1 MPEIRGLML
10 RCNRWR
16 ARMTHVF
23 YTTIVSVEPGLGRLP
38 GCSGYL
44 RCSSSTYPNPSQ
56 RSTIGRR
63 RPAIGRSWP
72 GILQCTRLI
81 GSKEEPEMPS
91 RSASARPI
99 RGFTLIELI
108 VTVAIVAILA
118 AIAFPQ
124 FQEITLRMATTT
136 NTNNMVNA
144 LNIARSEAVKR
155 GRPVAVIPI
164 GDDWSKGWQVVA
176 AAVDADGSLEE
187 PKSPGNTAAACEG
200 YMDNAVDADS
210 TVPLCVLHQPALEGG
225 FTLHGKA
232 DGSDTTKRVMFRPV
246 GSLAGDVKKYHF
258 SLCRPEDR
266 KDPAESRQI
275 IVAGSGAVET
285 RRDTTGAHAHSC
297 E

>member
-1 MPEIRGLML
+1 
-10 RCNRWR
+10 
-16 ARMTHVF
+16 
-23 YTTIVSVEPGLGRLP
+23 
-38 GCSGYL
+38 
-44 RCSSSTYPNPSQ
+44 
-56 RSTIGRR
+56 
-63 RPAIGRSWP
+63 
-72 GILQCTRLI
+72 
-81 GSKEEPEMPS
+81 MPS
-91 RSASARPI
+91 SPASARRT

-164 GDDWSKGWQVVA
+164 GGDWSKGWQVVA
-176 AAVDADGSLEE
+176 AAVDASGSLKE
-187 PKSPGNTAAACEG
+187 PASPGNTAAACEG
-200 YMDNAVDADS
+200 YMENS
-210 TVPLCVLHQPALEGG
+210 TVSLCVLHQPALEGG

-232 DGSDTTKRVMFRPV
+232 EGSDTTKRVMFRPV
-246 GSLAGDVKKYHF
+246 GSLAAGVDAYHF

>member
-1 MPEIRGLML
+1 
-10 RCNRWR
+10 
-16 ARMTHVF
+16 
-23 YTTIVSVEPGLGRLP
+23 
-38 GCSGYL
+38 
-44 RCSSSTYPNPSQ
+44 
-56 RSTIGRR
+56 
-63 RPAIGRSWP
+63 
-72 GILQCTRLI
+72 
-81 GSKEEPEMPS
+81 MPS

-176 AAVDADGSLEE
+176 AAVTGTGSLEA
-187 PKSPGNTAAACEG
+187 PKSPGDTASDCEG
-200 YMDNAVDADS
+200 YLDNAMDADS

-232 DGSDTTKRVMFRPV
+232 EGSDTTKRVMFRPV
-246 GSLAGDVKKYHF
+246 GSLATGVDAYHF